1 MKLRTGFL
9 AGVLGAIILMVL
21 LYLMQATGLGGPP
34 GFVSICRAIVGARP
48 PLDHILGAVGFVFAG
63 GIWGLIFAALFR
75 NPSVIKGMAYG
86 LAPNLFLWLVIS
98 PAMGQG
104 FFNGFTA
111 RGIVMPLIFNNLIW
125 GGFVGWYCGRAD
137 KKA

>member
-1 MKLRTGFL
+1 MKLLAGFL

-21 LYLMQATGLGGPP
+21 LYLMQATGLSGPP

-48 PLDHILGAVGFVFAG
+48 PFDHILGAIGFALAG
-63 GIWGLIFAALFR
+63 GMWGSIFAALFP
-75 NPSVIKGMAYG
+75 NPTIVKGMAYG
-86 LAPNLFLWLVIS
+86 VVPTLFLWLVIS

-111 RGIVMPLIFNNLIW
+111 KGICMPLIFNVLIW
-125 GGFVGWYCGRAD
+125 GGFIGWYCGRSR
-137 KKA
+137 